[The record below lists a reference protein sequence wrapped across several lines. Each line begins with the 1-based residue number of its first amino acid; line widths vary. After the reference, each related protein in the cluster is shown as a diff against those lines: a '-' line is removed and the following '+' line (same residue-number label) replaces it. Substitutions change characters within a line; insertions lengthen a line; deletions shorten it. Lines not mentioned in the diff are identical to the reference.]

1 MGIEF
6 NFQDPQHRPTT
17 DDLLIMPFIRG
28 DLDSKPIKDLLLE
41 YKAEVVEEE
50 VVDEEAEV
58 ISIIFVFVSSVPFLI
73 MNQSVEFFVKFCFM
87 LHIFC

>member
-1 MGIEF
+1 MGIKHF
-6 NFQDPQHRPTT
+6 FQDPQHRPTT
-17 DDLLIMPFIRG
+17 DDLLVMSFIRG

-58 ISIIFVFVSSVPFLI
+58 IVIIILFIHSQLFQFL
-73 MNQSVEFFVKFCFM
+73 NQMC
-87 LHIFC
+87 

>member
-1 MGIEF
+1 MS
-6 NFQDPQHRPTT
+6 
-17 DDLLIMPFIRG
+17 FIRG

-58 ISIIFVFVSSVPFLI
+58 ISVIL
-73 MNQSVEFFVKFCFM
+73 FFHHSQLF
-87 LHIFC
+87 